1 MIIFFRR
8 GVVSNKGICCGVS
21 GLLRQRP
28 TCPAMISLIYPLAH
42 AKGYISIA
50 LYTHTYIY
58 PLPIGN
64 IEETM
69 KQFKYNKKQLAYIR
83 KHNKN
88 IDDTISGDM
97 MRDGGI

>member
-1 MIIFFRR
+1 M
-8 GVVSNKGICCGVS
+8 
-21 GLLRQRP
+21 
-28 TCPAMISLIYPLAH
+28 
-42 AKGYISIA
+42 
-50 LYTHTYIY
+50 
-58 PLPIGN
+58 GN

-97 MRDGGI
+97 MRDGGR